1 MPALAVRL
9 KGVGPPILLPH
20 PADAPH
26 GDGHGG
32 LVVAVGGIGLRLML
46 DGVDINVSLRRRPR
60 KRRGRLQICDSWACS
75 GGARVHRAAA
85 KEGIRGM

>member
-9 KGVGPPILLPH
+9 KGVCPPILLPH

-26 GDGHGG
+26 GGGHGG
-32 LVVAVGGIGLRLML
+32 LVVAVGGIGLRLTL

-60 KRRGRLQICDSWACS
+60 KRRRRLRICDSGACS